1 MSSNQ
6 ICPSCGGHKPAL
18 MACRDCGFTYSVT
31 SRPATKP
38 EAEAKLSK
46 PKIKDKAKAIPRSEY
61 RAVREEAGNKPQVII
76 KTKKRRTY
84 TIPNEE

>member
-6 ICPSCGGHKPAL
+6 KCPACGGHKPAL

-31 SRPATKP
+31 SRPPAATKP
-38 EAEAKLSK
+38 VPQAK
-46 PKIKDKAKAIPRSEY
+46 PVPRSEY
-61 RAVREEAGNKPQVII
+61 RAVVEEGGAKAKVVI

-84 TIPNEE
+84 TIPSEE